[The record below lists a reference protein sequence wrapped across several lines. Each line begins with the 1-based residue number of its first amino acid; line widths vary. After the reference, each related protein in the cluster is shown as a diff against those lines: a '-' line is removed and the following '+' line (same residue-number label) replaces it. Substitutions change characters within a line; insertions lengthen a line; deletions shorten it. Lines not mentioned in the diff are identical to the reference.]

1 MVHNKREQMFKIKLT
16 SLALVPPPDT
26 QPYHIRAEITN
37 AVKNTAAIL
46 LDKTSSTL
54 PIFNSLYNCGPAN
67 VMLEYYDPQKN
78 HLNKA

>member
-1 MVHNKREQMFKIKLT
+1 MIH
-16 SLALVPPPDT
+16 SLD
-26 QPYHIRAEITN
+26 IRAEITN

-78 HLNKA
+78 HLNKALAYELLYNNRGLKITK